1 MKRLPSPARRTVLGL
16 LALGAAGA
24 FWRARRPT
32 GELTMNPLRR
42 LLGDQAAAAGFARIE
57 GPTALVFPRDHG
69 PHRAFRHEWWYFTGN
84 LADDAGNPF
93 GFQLTFFRFAL
104 TGAAPQLDSAW
115 ATNEAML
122 GHFAVSDIEAQRFVA
137 VQKLERPVLGLAG
150 ATADHIWVGQWHA
163 RLSDPAR
170 ECWQLQAR
178 DGRHSLMLELE
189 PRKPRVLQG
198 DAGYSRKGDAKGN
211 ASCYYSA
218 TRLAA
223 RGKLDTGHGEL
234 AVQGSAW
241 LDREWGSGSLDR
253 ETMGWDWFGLQ
264 LSDGSEL
271 MLYRLRRT
279 NGRVSRWSAGSLV
292 APDGIAT
299 QLKAGDFVLSPQRH
313 WESPSSGIRYPL
325 RWSLRIAALD
335 LVLDVEARLD
345 AQEWDG
351 IVRYWEGSV
360 ATSGHHAGRPVRGA
374 GYMELTGYA

>member
-1 MKRLPSPARRTVLGL
+1 MKRPPSSARRIVLGL
-16 LALGAAGA
+16 LAVGAAGA
-24 FWRARRPT
+24 VWRAHRPT
-32 GELTMNPLRR
+32 GEPAMNPLRR

-57 GPTALVFPRDHG
+57 GPTALAFPRDHG

-84 LADDAGNPF
+84 LADEAGKPF

-104 TGAAPQLDSAW
+104 AHTAPPLDSDW

-122 GHFAVSDIEAQRFVA
+122 GHFAVSDIEAQRFFA

-150 ATADHIWVGQWHA
+150 ATADHIWVGQWNA
-163 RLSDPAR
+163 RLSDAAR

-178 DGRHSLMLELE
+178 DGARRLMLELE

-198 DAGYSRKGDAKGN
+198 DAGYSRKGDDEGN

-223 RGKLDTGHGEL
+223 RGTLDTGHGEL
-234 AVQGSAW
+234 AVQGNAW

-253 ETMGWDWFGLQ
+253 KTVGWDWFGLQ

-279 NGRVSRWSAGSLV
+279 DGRVSPWSAGSLT
-292 APDGIAT
+292 APDGGST
-299 QLKAGDFVLSPQRH
+299 PLKTRDFILSSERH
-313 WESPSSGIRYPL
+313 WESSASGIVYPL
-325 RWSLRIAALD
+325 RWLIRIPALD
-335 LVLDVEARLD
+335 LALEVEARLD

-360 ATSGHHAGRPVRGA
+360 AVSGHRAGKPIHGT
-374 GYMELTGYA
+374 GYMELTGYT